1 LSSAQIAFLIAK
13 LKNTSGGPLLP
24 GSIQIFR
31 DGVYIGQ
38 GNMPAIGIGEE
49 IELSLGEYDGI
60 EVRRDLLEKQDGD
73 IGIISSSNR
82 RIERYRTTITSHLDF
97 ALPVRLLDSVPVSEQ
112 QDLKITVTS
121 RPQPTVTDVKG
132 VRGVL
137 AWEFPLAAGASQQIE
152 LGYEAQWPPEKEV
165 YIPDN

>member
-24 GSIQIFR
+24 GSIQISR

-60 EVRRDLLEKQDGD
+60 EMRRDVAEKIDGD
-73 IGIISSSNR
+73 VGIISSSNR
-82 RIERYRTTITSHLDF
+82 QVLRHRTTIASHLTFD
-97 ALPVRLLDSVPVSEQ
+97 LPVRVLDSIPVSEQ
-112 QDLKITVTS
+112 EDL
-121 RPQPTVTDVKG
+121 
-132 VRGVL
+132 
-137 AWEFPLAAGASQQIE
+137 
-152 LGYEAQWPPEKEV
+152 
-165 YIPDN
+165 

>member
-1 LSSAQIAFLIAK
+1 MSSAQIAFLIAK

-60 EVRRDLLEKQDGD
+60 EMRRDVAEKIDGD
-73 IGIISSSNR
+73 VGIISSSNR
-82 RIERYRTTITSHLDF
+82 QVLRHRTTIASHLTFD
-97 ALPVRLLDSVPVSEQ
+97 LPVRVLDSIPVSEQ
-112 QDLKITVTS
+112 EDLKINIQA
-121 RPQPTVTDVKG
+121 QPKPTEIDVDG
-132 VRGVL
+132 NRGVM
-137 AWEFPLAAGASQQIE
+137 AWQFALPAGQSRQIE
-152 LGYEAQWPPEKEV
+152 FGYEALWPSDKDLV
-165 YIPDN
+165 VGR